1 MQFISTLNEVDVGR
15 LTNEMWRSYSIGSTI
30 CYFIHDIH
38 EDLPGCPA
46 RKSGEEWQLVAKRR

>member
-38 EDLPGCPA
+38 FCAGKEKLP
-46 RKSGEEWQLVAKRR
+46 